1 MSTLASASHESLGDD
16 LVETPQFHR
25 RRQLLLEVLGVFVS
39 VATFLA
45 SQFSMLVRH
54 GWSLGSF
61 RAYASFDQLANF
73 AMVVNGAHGDSA
85 SVEPFTETGSMVDPH
100 LYFNLLGR
108 FAHLFDVSSA
118 VVYNIAGV
126 GLQVVLVV
134 GLSIGFVLITRKWW
148 TAYLGALPF
157 LLGTLSSVFSGSW
170 ATSMQSHAVLW
181 GAFGVMFAINSQSAA
196 LALGGLLLMLLLVL
210 AFKRFSPQTTTLLAV
225 AAGAGIGM
233 LANVDTYGFFS
244 VLFFALYW
252 LSIYGLLVERKW
264 WPVALSVFGAI
275 VLFAFG
281 DRFATEFG
289 RVDVFALALVLA
301 LPGILLMVV
310 RWRWRIVAPLLALVA
325 AASPQ
330 LLTYIEAIHANS
342 PFLVFRGSSS
352 EGLGVTSRSG
362 LIAAAPLLI
371 PLLVI
376 LLAGINRK
384 KILWIAYSAGSIV
397 AWFLLAK
404 NDLWGANQEPYQF
417 WIDSFALT
425 AFTIVPFF
433 VDVARSYW
441 PISQDKSENL
451 LTKLCRVAVPAVL
464 SISIVVAATSSFD
477 WFEFY
482 RASEGQSLSLT
493 TPMDR
498 ALSEVSSHLTNHGL
512 VMTDTCINPEYYK
525 VVSGAPVDFY
535 SAGLAWPARKISIDK
550 ANAAM
555 ASGKVTST
563 DLRNAGI
570 GWLVTISHCSDQ
582 WPIKYST
589 LLVPVARTRFGSG
602 PEDVVVL
609 WRFRT

>member
-1 MSTLASASHESLGDD
+1 
-16 LVETPQFHR
+16 
-25 RRQLLLEVLGVFVS
+25 
-39 VATFLA
+39 
-45 SQFSMLVRH
+45 
-54 GWSLGSF
+54 
-61 RAYASFDQLANF
+61 
-73 AMVVNGAHGDSA
+73 
-85 SVEPFTETGSMVDPH
+85 
-100 LYFNLLGR
+100 
-108 FAHLFDVSSA
+108 
-118 VVYNIAGV
+118 
-126 GLQVVLVV
+126 
-134 GLSIGFVLITRKWW
+134 
-148 TAYLGALPF
+148 
-157 LLGTLSSVFSGSW
+157 
-170 ATSMQSHAVLW
+170 
-181 GAFGVMFAINSQSAA
+181 
-196 LALGGLLLMLLLVL
+196 MLLLVL

-404 NDLWGANQEPYQF
+404 NDLWEPTRNHTN
-417 WIDSFALT
+417 SGST
-425 AFTIVPFF
+425 V
-433 VDVARSYW
+433 
-441 PISQDKSENL
+441 
-451 LTKLCRVAVPAVL
+451 
-464 SISIVVAATSSFD
+464 
-477 WFEFY
+477 
-482 RASEGQSLSLT
+482 SL
-493 TPMDR
+493 
-498 ALSEVSSHLTNHGL
+498 
-512 VMTDTCINPEYYK
+512 
-525 VVSGAPVDFY
+525 
-535 SAGLAWPARKISIDK
+535 
-550 ANAAM
+550 
-555 ASGKVTST
+555 
-563 DLRNAGI
+563 
-570 GWLVTISHCSDQ
+570 
-582 WPIKYST
+582 
-589 LLVPVARTRFGSG
+589 
-602 PEDVVVL
+602 
-609 WRFRT
+609 